1 MAEVVRDGSLDALF
15 RPRSVA
21 VIGASRQ
28 RGTIGAEVFHNLIA
42 SGFAG
47 PVYPVNPAARS
58 IQSVRA
64 YASVK
69 EIPDE
74 LDLAVI
80 VVPKERVQ
88 SVVEEC
94 SLKGVRGL
102 VVLSAGFAEVGPEG
116 KALQDKLVRTVRRSG
131 MRLVG
136 PNCLGLLNTD
146 PAVRL
151 NATFAPTWPEPGPV
165 AIASQSGAI
174 GVALLDY
181 ARELG
186 LGISY
191 FASIGNKA
199 DVSGNDLLTYW
210 ENDPATR
217 VILLYLESFGNP
229 ARFMEIARRVTRK
242 KAILV
247 VKSGRTEAGARAA
260 SSHTGALAGADVAVD
275 ALLGQAG
282 VLRADTIEELFD
294 IAMFLA
300 NQPVPRGRRVAVLTN
315 AGGPGIM
322 AADACESHGLEL
334 AELSAA
340 TRAGLQAALPP
351 EASLANPVDILASAS
366 ARTYEEAARLL
377 LADEAVDSL
386 IVLFVPPI
394 VTEASEVAHAIR
406 RSGASASKPILTCLL
421 GTHGIPPAVATLR
434 EGRFPSYAFPESAVK
449 ALARGIQYGRWLQ
462 RPLGRERPLAGI
474 DLARA
479 REALR
484 GIDMPEGESVWLPAD
499 AVRQFLDAFGL
510 RMPRTRTAVDL
521 AATQAAA
528 SEVGFPV
535 ALKLLSRRIL
545 HKTEVGGVHLHLRD
559 PNDVERAYAAIRGS
573 LERHRLLDAF
583 EGVIVQ
589 EMVERGA
596 EMYVGVTQA
605 TGFGA
610 LLAFG
615 SGGVAVE
622 VFRDVAF
629 RVHPISDVDAEEML
643 EQVRGRVLLEGFR
656 GSPRCDKPA
665 LVDALLRVD
674 RMLSEFPTILEM
686 DINPLVALAE
696 GEGVVAVDARIRM
709 AAGARA
715 SSLGSSLEYQP
726 EPEKV
731 AENDQTAT
739 RLQERPSPLSPVD

>member
-1 MAEVVRDGSLDALF
+1 VAGVQRDGSLDALF

-28 RGTIGAEVFHNLIA
+28 RGTIGAEVFHNLVV
-42 SGFAG
+42 SGFTG

-58 IQSVRA
+58 IQSVRS
-64 YASVK
+64 YASVS
-69 EIPDE
+69 EIPDPV
-74 LDLAVI
+74 DLAVI
-80 VVPKERVQ
+80 VVPKERVL
-88 SVVEEC
+88 SVAEEC
-94 SLKGVRGL
+94 RAKGVRGL

-116 KALQDKLVRTVRRSG
+116 RQLQDRLVSLVRGAG

-136 PNCLGLLNTD
+136 PNCLGILNTD
-146 PAVRL
+146 PEVRL
-151 NATFAPTWPEPGPV
+151 NATFAPTWPAPGPV

-181 ARELG
+181 AKELG
-186 LGISY
+186 LGISH

-229 ARFMEIARRVTRK
+229 ARFMEIARRVSRTK
-242 KAILV
+242 PILV

-294 IAMFLA
+294 VAMFLA
-300 NQPVPRGRRVAVLTN
+300 NQPVPRGQRVAVLTN

-322 AADACESHGLEL
+322 ATDACESHGLEI
-334 AELSAA
+334 APLSSE
-340 TRAGLQAALPP
+340 TRSALRAALPP
-351 EASLANPVDILASAS
+351 EASVANPVDILASAS

-377 LADEAVDSL
+377 LSDESVDSL

-394 VTEASEVAHAIR
+394 VTEASEVAQAIR
-406 RSGASASKPILTCLL
+406 RAGTAGSKPILTCLL

-462 RPLGRERPLAGI
+462 RRVGTQPDLHGI
-474 DLARA
+474 DLNRA
-479 REALR
+479 RSALSALTVPD
-484 GIDMPEGESVWLPAD
+484 GGSSWLPAD
-499 AVRQFLDAFGL
+499 AVREFLAAFGL
-510 RMPRTRTAVDL
+510 RMPRSL
-521 AATQAAA
+521 IAADVVSAEDAAA
-528 SEVGFPV
+528 RIGFPV
-535 ALKLLSRRIL
+535 ALKLHSRKIV

-559 PNDVERAYAAIRGS
+559 GRDVERAFSAIRES
-573 LERHRLLDAF
+573 LERRALLDAF
-583 EGVIVQ
+583 EGVVVQ
-589 EMVERGA
+589 EMVTGGV

-605 TGFGA
+605 AGFGA

-615 SGGVAVE
+615 TGGVAVE

-629 RVHPISDVDAEEML
+629 RVHPITDVDAEEML
-643 EQVRGRVLLEGFR
+643 EQIRGKVLLEGFR
-656 GSPRCDKPA
+656 GGPRCDKA
-665 LVDALLRVD
+665 SLLDAILRVD
-674 RMLSEFPTILEM
+674 RMIAEFPAILEM
-686 DINPLVALAE
+686 DINPLVALPE
-696 GEGVVAVDARIRM
+696 GAGVIAVDARIRL
-709 AAGARA
+709 AGAA
-715 SSLGSSLEYQP
+715 TSPYASLGASAEY
-726 EPEKV
+726 EPDREHV
-731 AENDQTAT
+731 A
-739 RLQERPSPLSPVD
+739 

>member
-1 MAEVVRDGSLDALF
+1 MAGVQRDGSLDALF

-28 RGTIGAEVFHNLIA
+28 RGTIGAEVFHNLVV
-42 SGFAG
+42 SGFTG

-58 IQSVRA
+58 IQSVRS
-64 YASVK
+64 YASVS
-69 EIPDE
+69 EIPDPV
-74 LDLAVI
+74 DLAVI
-80 VVPKERVQ
+80 VVPKERVL
-88 SVVEEC
+88 SVAEEC
-94 SLKGVRGL
+94 RAKGVRGL

-116 KALQDKLVRTVRRSG
+116 RQLQDRLVSLVRDAG

-136 PNCLGLLNTD
+136 PNCLGILNTD
-146 PAVRL
+146 PEVRL
-151 NATFAPTWPEPGPV
+151 NATFAPTWPAPGPV

-181 ARELG
+181 AKELG
-186 LGISY
+186 LGISH

-199 DVSGNDLLTYW
+199 DVSGNDLLAYW

-229 ARFMEIARRVTRK
+229 ARFMEIARRVSRTK
-242 KAILV
+242 PILV

-294 IAMFLA
+294 VAMFLA

-322 AADACESHGLEL
+322 ATDACESHGLEV
-334 AELSAA
+334 ASLSAE
-340 TRAGLQAALPP
+340 TRSALRAVLPA
-351 EASLANPVDILASAS
+351 EASVANPVDILASAS

-377 LADEAVDSL
+377 LADESVDSL
-386 IVLFVPPI
+386 VVLFVPPI
-394 VTEASEVAHAIR
+394 VTEASEVAQAIR
-406 RSGASASKPILTCLL
+406 RAGTAASKPILTCLL

-462 RPLGRERPLAGI
+462 RRVGTQPDLHGI
-474 DLARA
+474 DLNRA
-479 REALR
+479 RSAL
-484 GIDMPEGESVWLPAD
+484 SVLTVSDGGSSWLPAD
-499 AVRQFLDAFGL
+499 TVREFLAAFGL
-510 RMPRTRTAVDL
+510 RMPRSL
-521 AATQAAA
+521 IAADVVSAQEAAA
-528 SEVGFPV
+528 RIGFPV
-535 ALKLLSRRIL
+535 ALKLHSRKIV

-559 PNDVERAYAAIRGS
+559 GHDVERAYAAMRES
-573 LERHRLLDAF
+573 LERRGLSEAF
-583 EGVIVQ
+583 EGVVVQ
-589 EMVERGA
+589 EMVTGGV

-605 TGFGA
+605 AGFGA

-615 SGGVAVE
+615 TGGVAVE

-629 RVHPISDVDAEEML
+629 RVHPITDVDAEEML

-656 GSPRCDKPA
+656 GGPRCDKA
-665 LVDALLRVD
+665 SLLDAILRVD
-674 RMLSEFPTILEM
+674 RMIAEFPAILEM
-686 DINPLVALAE
+686 DINPLVALPE
-696 GEGVVAVDARIRM
+696 GAGAVAVDARIRLAG
-709 AAGARA
+709 AAGSSSA
-715 SSLGSSLEYQP
+715 SLGTSAEY
-726 EPEKV
+726 EPDREHV
-731 AENDQTAT
+731 AQDDRAAARFEQ
-739 RLQERPSPLSPVD
+739 R